1 MSKGRLLDALV
12 EAGVKITAPRALIC
26 ETLEA
31 SKDHPSA
38 QQLFERAVLI
48 DAKLCRASLYRTLK
62 LLQELRLVTKH
73 EFKGEVPRY
82 EVRKLQKHDH
92 LIDTKTGQVIEF
104 HDPEIEALK
113 ARIAERFGFDI
124 EEHTLELYGHAVSDT
139 SGSDDKAVHLDSHGR
154 LTRMQRIRMKLGAH
168 IA

>member
-12 EAGVKITAPRALIC
+12 EVGVKTTAPRALTC

-48 DAKLCRASLYRTLK
+48 DPKFCRASLYRTLK

-124 EEHTLELYGHAVSDT
+124 EEHTLELYGHAVNDAH
-139 SGSDDKAVHLDSHGR
+139 GDEGKAVDGDSVGK
-154 LTRMQRIRMKLGAH
+154 LTRMQRMRIRLEAN